1 MLGMRVYA
9 RPFAGVELGL
19 SRHSSGAARAA
30 HAAPGRWPTPC
41 WHAPN
46 VEEAERGSDPS
57 NELAG
62 IDLRLAGHSEGGWA
76 WIGHAQLI
84 GEDEADKMPSRRIAT
99 AGLQLKQ
106 PWRDGRL
113 EWSVEGSDTL
123 LSREF
128 GLGSGR
134 APAPA
139 YRHGRYVDG
148 YYHDGLPIGAGI
160 GGGGRLFTLGLA
172 WVPACADDCKRVH
185 MAVFDGRVN
194 EQGTE
199 PLNALFGERGALRG
213 LRLELATARAGLD
226 WSVGLSVQRYAPGPR
241 PARCSTEHGRA
252 RTGQSRRLSRRAPPR
267 WPAPR
272 ARVAR
277 GRSSGWRRA
286 CAPRRAG
293 VPIARAR
300 RAAWAAARCRARPR
314 SPWWARA
321 R

>member
-1 MLGMRVYA
+1 MRDYRPPGTQMLGMRVYA

-19 SRHSSGAARAA
+19 SRHLQWGGEGRPRGTRALADAVLAR
-30 HAAPGRWPTPC
+30 T
-41 WHAPN
+41 N
-46 VEEAERGSDPS
+46 VEDAERGSDPS

-62 IDLRLAGHSEGGWA
+62 IDLRLAGRSEGGWA
-76 WIGHAQLI
+76 WVGHAQLI
-84 GEDEADKMPSRRIAT
+84 GEDEASKLPSRRIAT

-106 PWRDGRL
+106 PWCDGRL

-139 YRHGRYVDG
+139 YRHGSYVDG

-160 GGGGRLFTLGLA
+160 GGGGRLCTLGLA
-172 WVPACADDCKRVH
+172 WVPACADDCKRVR

-199 PLNALFGERGALRG
+199 PLNALFGERGTVRG
-213 LRLELATARAGLD
+213 LRLELSTTRAGR
-226 WSVGLSVQRYAPGPR
+226 VA
-241 PARCSTEHGRA
+241 
-252 RTGQSRRLSRRAPPR
+252 RRLSRRAPPR